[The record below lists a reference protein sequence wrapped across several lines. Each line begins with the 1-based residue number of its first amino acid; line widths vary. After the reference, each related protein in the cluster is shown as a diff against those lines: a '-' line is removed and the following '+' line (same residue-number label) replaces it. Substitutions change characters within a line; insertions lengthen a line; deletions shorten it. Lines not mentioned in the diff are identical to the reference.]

1 MCMSS
6 ILLVCVYISH
16 TIGLCVEV
24 DPDGVNV
31 QDNHKDTPL
40 HEACNRGI
48 LSVVKELLDHNADVN
63 IQNEDLETPLHT
75 ACKEG
80 FVEIVKE
87 ILRRNHSIAKQLV
100 EARDNTK
107 NAPMHF
113 AVESGNLETVKVLL
127 LYRADPSVPN
137 DSDIVPMHLAA
148 AQGYNDIANVL
159 LECDDFCKDLV
170 DDQLQT
176 PLHYAAQNNEVG
188 MIKFLISK

>member
-1 MCMSS
+1 MCISS
-6 ILLVCVYISH
+6 IPLVCVYIFY

-24 DPDGVNV
+24 DPDAVNE

-40 HEACNRGI
+40 HEACNRGV
-48 LSVVKELLDHNADVN
+48 LSIVKELLDHNADVDM
-63 IQNEDLETPLHT
+63 QNEDLETPLHT

-87 ILRRNHSIAKQLV
+87 ILRRNHSRAKQLV
-100 EARDNTK
+100 EAYDNTR
-107 NAPMHF
+107 NTPMHF

-127 LYRADPSVPN
+127 LYEAGPSVAN

-148 AQGYNDIANVL
+148 GQGYTDIANVL
-159 LECDDFCKDLV
+159 LDCDDFCKDVV

-176 PLHYAAQNNEVG
+176 PLHYAAQNNEVR